1 MANKRNLKKDVDF
14 LVSEVVSD
22 CYTYMLLNGEKN
34 RDKALSIIESMLEKR
49 NEFVTR
55 INNPENKADAKAI
68 KAHYKAIQQ
77 DLMVAVD
84 DCFTKLSEITKG

>member
-22 CYTYMLLNGEKN
+22 CYTYMLLNGDKN

-49 NEFVTR
+49 NQLVTR
-55 INNPENKADAKAI
+55 INNPEKKDDAKAI
-68 KAHYKAIQQ
+68 KAHYNAIQQ
-77 DLMVAVD
+77 DLMTAVD